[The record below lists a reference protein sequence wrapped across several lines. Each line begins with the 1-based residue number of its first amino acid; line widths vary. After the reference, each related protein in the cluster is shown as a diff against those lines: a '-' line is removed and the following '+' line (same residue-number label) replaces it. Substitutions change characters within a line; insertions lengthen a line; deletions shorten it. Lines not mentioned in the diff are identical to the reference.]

1 MDIENINRLLADLNC
16 HNVTFIIG
24 AGASMKSGICSGTE
38 LAYAWL
44 THLINMAG
52 TPSDNRFLKLK
63 EQIDGG
69 NLKNLGAYELSKL
82 FDSPELFELV
92 SRDFDSRC
100 TWNAI
105 LKILCSGVGRN
116 YFRIAS
122 YLTKQQPNLLQ
133 SSILETMQGK
143 VASAG
148 YMELARMM
156 QTRSNYSSKNIV
168 ITTNFD
174 DLLQQ
179 ALYKNFDIGH
189 RTPVVI
195 SHKSMAHQVELID
208 VSTQPIIF
216 KVHHDF
222 LFEPLN
228 TEYEVMYYSEEVKN
242 ALGKLISNRI
252 LLVLGYSGAKDNLME
267 YIIHYEDQLTI
278 YWGFYDKIPDSEK
291 FKELYDSRHRV
302 IPFEAGDFDEFM
314 GYIASQVQP
323 ISTSNIITQVD
334 DRTVEQLNPSD
345 NFPLDKKTDKNQ
357 ISFKAK
363 PARDEWGLTRF

>member
-1 MDIENINRLLADLNC
+1 MDIENINRLLFDINC

-24 AGASMKSGICSGTE
+24 AGASMKSGICAGTE
-38 LAYAWL
+38 LAYGWL

-52 TPSDNRFLKLK
+52 IPSNNEFLKLK
-63 EQIDGG
+63 EQIDNG
-69 NLKNLGAYELSKL
+69 NLKTLGLSELSKL
-82 FDSPELFELV
+82 FGYPTLLDLLNRE
-92 SRDFDSRC
+92 FDSRC

-105 LKILCSGVGRN
+105 LKILYKGVGKS

-122 YLTKQQPNLLQ
+122 YLAKQQPSLLQ

-143 VASAG
+143 LASTG
-148 YMELARMM
+148 YIELARMM
-156 QTRSNYSSKNIV
+156 QMRSNYSSKNIV

-189 RTPVVI
+189 RTPLVI
-195 SHKSMAHQVELID
+195 SHKSMARQVELID
-208 VSTQPIIF
+208 IGVQPIIF

-228 TEYEVMYYSEEVKN
+228 TEYEVMHYSEEVKN

-267 YIIHYEDQLTI
+267 YIINYKNQLTI
-278 YWGFYDKIPDSEK
+278 YWGYYDEIPDSEK
-291 FKELYDSRHRV
+291 FKELCASLHHV
-302 IPFEAGDFDEFM
+302 IPFKAGDFDKFM
-314 GYIASQVQP
+314 SYIAAQLQLSP
-323 ISTSNIITQVD
+323 TDSKINLFD
-334 DRTVEQLNPSD
+334 ERTVGHSI
-345 NFPLDKKTDKNQ
+345 PLDDLTGDKNK
-357 ISFKAK
+357 ISFKQKLAK
-363 PARDEWGLTRF
+363 PARDELNLTRF

>member
-1 MDIENINRLLADLNC
+1 MDVEIIGRLLSDINC

-24 AGASMKSGICSGTE
+24 AGASMKSGICTGTE
-38 LAYAWL
+38 LAYGWL

-52 TPSDNRFLKLK
+52 IPSDSKFLKLK
-63 EQIDGG
+63 EEIDNG
-69 NLKNLGAYELSKL
+69 NLKTLSSFELGNLFGY
-82 FDSPELFELV
+82 PELFELV
-92 SRDFDSRC
+92 NREFDSKC

-105 LKILCSGVGRN
+105 LKILCNGVGKS

-133 SSILETMQGK
+133 SSILEAMQGK
-143 VASAG
+143 IASTG
-148 YMELARMM
+148 YIELARMM
-156 QTRSNYSSKNIV
+156 QAGSNYSSKNIV

-195 SHKSMAHQVELID
+195 SHKSMARQVELID
-208 VSTQPIIF
+208 IGVQPIIF

-267 YIIHYEDQLTI
+267 YIINYKNQLTI
-278 YWGFYDKIPDSEK
+278 YWGFYDKSPDSEK
-291 FKELYDSRHRV
+291 FKELCDSLHHV
-302 IPFEAGDFDEFM
+302 IPFKAGDFDEFM
-314 GYIASQVQP
+314 GYLAARLHSIPTDSK
-323 ISTSNIITQVD
+323 INQVD
-334 DRTVEQLNPSD
+334 DRPAGQPISSD
-345 NFPLDKKTDKNQ
+345 DLTGDKNK
-357 ISFKAK
+357 ISFKQK
-363 PARDEWGLTRF
+363 PARDELGLTRF